1 MKNLDI
7 VDHLLCVVAP
17 AVKFVVSQKTRVLKG
32 LAASNTLDAALMP
45 EAVMDAEQVFVAD
58 AQVAALAN
66 GAWCH
71 ICGQKKVKPTILPSV
86 PFYTFLASICTEVG
100 ILKLISVSVRNLRVL

>member
-1 MKNLDI
+1 MNFDQILDI
-7 VDHLLCVVAP
+7 VDHLLGVVAS

-58 AQVAALAN
+58 AQVAALAH
-66 GAWCH
+66 GARCH
-71 ICGQKKVKPTILPSV
+71 ICGQRKSTFLPSV
-86 PFYTFLASICTEVG
+86 PYYTLLLSAQ
-100 ILKLISVSVRNLRVL
+100 RY